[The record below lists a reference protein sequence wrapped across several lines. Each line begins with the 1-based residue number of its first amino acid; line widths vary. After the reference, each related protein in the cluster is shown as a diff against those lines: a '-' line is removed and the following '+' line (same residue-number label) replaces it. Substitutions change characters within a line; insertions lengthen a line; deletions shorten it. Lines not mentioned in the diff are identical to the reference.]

1 MTSLGIYYLTRL
13 LVTLIAIPCHE
24 AGHALASYL
33 MGDPT
38 ARNHGRLSLNP
49 LRHFDLLGTLCM
61 VLVGVGWAKPVPTD
75 VRRFKNPKAGMA
87 VTALAGPAANL
98 ILAYLSMAVWKMVY
112 YWAPANE
119 ISWFATYFLQ
129 TMVVMNVGLAVFN
142 LIPVP
147 PLDGSRVLLVFLP
160 PRLYFGVMRY
170 ERVILVILLAVV
182 WYGSLNGPIAAA
194 TNFVWGLLYDG
205 TGWVDAL
212 ASRAVVW
219 DIIRSGTVV

>member
-1 MTSLGIYYLTRL
+1 MTALGIYYLTRL

-33 MGDPT
+33 MGDST
-38 ARNHGRLSLNP
+38 ARDHGRLSLNP
-49 LRHFDLLGTLCM
+49 LRHFDLLGTICM
-61 VLVGVGWAKPVPTD
+61 VVAGVGWAKPVPTD
-75 VRRFKNPKAGMA
+75 VRRFKNPKVGMA

-98 ILAYLSMAVWKMVY
+98 ILAYLSMVVWKAVY
-112 YWAPANE
+112 YWAPVNE

-129 TMVVMNVGLAVFN
+129 YMVLMNVGLAVFN

-170 ERVILVILLAVV
+170 EKAILAALLAVV
-182 WYGSLNGPIAAA
+182 WFGALNGPLAWM
-194 TNFVWGLLYDG
+194 NNWVWGLLYDG
-205 TGWVDAL
+205 TAWVDGL
-212 ASRAVVW
+212 ASQLSAW
-219 DIIRSGTVV
+219 TLLETGTRV

>member
-1 MTSLGIYYLTRL
+1 MTSMGIYYLTRL
-13 LVTLIAIPCHE
+13 LVTLLAIPCHE
-24 AGHALASYL
+24 AGHALASWL

-49 LRHFDLLGTLCM
+49 LRHFDLLGTICM
-61 VLVGVGWAKPVPTD
+61 VVAGVGWAKPVPTD

-129 TMVVMNVGLAVFN
+129 YMVVMNVGLAVFN

-147 PLDGSRVLLVFLP
+147 PLDGSRVLLV
-160 PRLYFGVMRY
+160 
-170 ERVILVILLAVV
+170 
-182 WYGSLNGPIAAA
+182 SCA
-194 TNFVWGLLYDG
+194 TKKPSWWCCWRWCG
-205 TGWVDAL
+205 TAP
-212 ASRAVVW
+212 
-219 DIIRSGTVV
+219 

>member
-13 LVTLIAIPCHE
+13 LVTLLAIPCHE
-24 AGHALASYL
+24 AGHALASWL

-49 LRHFDLLGTLCM
+49 LRHFDLLGTICM
-61 VLVGVGWAKPVPTD
+61 VVAGVGWAKPVPTD
-75 VRRFKNPKAGMA
+75 VRRFKNPKVGMA

-129 TMVVMNVGLAVFN
+129 YMVVMNVGLAVFN

-147 PLDGSRVLLVFLP
+147 PAGRQP
-160 PRLYFGVMRY
+160 GAAGV
-170 ERVILVILLAVV
+170 
-182 WYGSLNGPIAAA
+182 PAAA
-194 TNFVWGLLYDG
+194 AVLRRHALRKSHPGGGCWRWCG
-205 TGWVDAL
+205 TAP
-212 ASRAVVW
+212 
-219 DIIRSGTVV
+219 